1 MMMLQHKRHT
11 EESPSMKTITEILG
25 GAQTLLPVSYDIQ
38 DCFEEH
44 LTNEHRL
51 FMHVLR
57 VIEDAQPSIS
67 RPRAWTGRPA
77 YRNEPIMRAH
87 FARNIFHIE
96 TVTDL
101 RNRLISDPNLRTICG
116 FTSVPSPATFSRR
129 YAAFSKRTPMI
140 QTLDTIV
147 HGSHDG
153 RIVGHINR
161 DSAPILTRETP
172 VTRKRDTVSPLPPRK
187 RGRPRKE
194 DVRQEK
200 EPTQIEKQ
208 IEQSISISLSEL
220 PKTCAWGCKKNSQGN
235 MATWKGYKLHLD
247 ISDTGFPIS
256 AIVTGANVH
265 DSQVAIPLEKMTE
278 EKVQHLYSVMDA
290 AYDADSIATFIK
302 GRGRVPLI
310 DQNKRRGTQREPFS
324 PSQKERYKVRTTVE
338 RAYAHLKDWLLP
350 EQIFVRGIEKVSFLL
365 MSGVVCLA
373 AMKALQFTILPT
385 LQKV

>member
-1 MMMLQHKRHT
+1 
-11 EESPSMKTITEILG
+11 MKTITEILG

-38 DCFEEH
+38 RCFEEH
-44 LTNEHRL
+44 LTTEHRFFITL
-51 FMHVLR
+51 LR
-57 VIEDAQPSIS
+57 VIEDAQPLIA

-77 YRNEPIMRAH
+77 YRNEPIMRAQ
-87 FARNIFHIE
+87 FARSIFHIE

-101 RNRLISDPNLRTICG
+101 RNRLINDPNLRTICG

-129 YAAFSKRTPMI
+129 YAAFSKKTPMT

-147 HGSHDG
+147 HDSHDG
-153 RIVGHINR
+153 RIVGHICR

-172 VTRKRDTVSPLPPRK
+172 VTRKRETASLTLPPRK
-187 RGRPRKE
+187 RGRPRKG
-194 DVRQEK
+194 DVRPEK
-200 EPTQIEKQ
+200 EPPQIEKQ
-208 IEQSISISLSEL
+208 IGQSISKSLSEL
-220 PKTCAWGCKKNSQGN
+220 PTACEWGCKKNSQGN
-235 MATWKGYKLHLD
+235 IATWKGYKLHLD
-247 ISDTGFPIS
+247 VSDTGFPIS

-290 AYDADSIATFIK
+290 AYDADSIATYIK

-310 DQNKRRGTQREPFS
+310 DQNKRRGTDREPFS

-373 AMKALQFTILPT
+373 VIKALQFSILPT